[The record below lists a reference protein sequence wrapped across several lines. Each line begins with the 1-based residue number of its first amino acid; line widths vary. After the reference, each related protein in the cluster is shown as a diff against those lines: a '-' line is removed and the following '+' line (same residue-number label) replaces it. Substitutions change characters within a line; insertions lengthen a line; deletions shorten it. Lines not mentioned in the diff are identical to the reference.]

1 MDTGGGR
8 YLDLFLNGIGD
19 NFSDKLSQLFYDNL
33 GYLRKCHNLCKIV
46 IGR

>member
-19 NFSDKLSQLFYDNL
+19 NFSDKSIPAILRQFGVFKEVSQFMQNCN
-33 GYLRKCHNLCKIV
+33 R
-46 IGR
+46 